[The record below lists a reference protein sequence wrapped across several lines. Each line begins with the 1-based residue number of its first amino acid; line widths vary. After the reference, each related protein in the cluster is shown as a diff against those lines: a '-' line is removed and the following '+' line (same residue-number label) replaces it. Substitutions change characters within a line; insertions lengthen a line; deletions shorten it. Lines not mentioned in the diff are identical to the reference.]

1 MQPSK
6 LVEDRLVERFEHTYP
21 FSIDPFEEQY
31 VELRDRA
38 GNHYT
43 ICKRATLQSPYLK
56 MHCGPRPLCLDIS
69 PQAIRLVIRYL
80 YYKLRYG
87 AQVARTE
94 HPSEIPIFKAIP
106 HTIALEVADAAAL
119 LQI

>member
-1 MQPSK
+1 MHPNK
-6 LVEDRLVERFEHTYP
+6 LIEDRLVERFENTYP
-21 FSIDPFEEQY
+21 FSINPFEEQY
-31 VELRDRA
+31 IELHDRA
-38 GNHYT
+38 GNAYT
-43 ICKRATLQSPYLK
+43 ICKRAILQSPFLK
-56 MHCGPRPLCLDIS
+56 MHCGPKPLSLDIS
-69 PQAIRLVIRYL
+69 PQAMRLVIRYL

-94 HPSEIPIFKAIP
+94 HPSEIPVFKAIP